1 MGKHLNISV
10 FALILMFILLPVD
23 MINGALLKN
32 NINLPLSIGQFHKLS
47 ILLVIFLSFLFKKNS
62 AILSFS
68 LLSVLLLPSIFQV
81 FMEFELGF
89 LFKDLIKITRYLT
102 PVFAFFFFVNY
113 IKKGNSIHLLFLLVK
128 FSYIVFC
135 ANILLKYLGL
145 GYPMYSYGSVGSK
158 GFFFAG
164 NETSVVLIILSSILA
179 YKLWL
184 EQKTKK
190 YIYLFLFTLF
200 VGITISSKTGLLG
213 VILTF
218 LLLPL
223 KPVGATLSKKRLKI
237 VVIAVILAI
246 IGYFIFISD
255 TIQNTAILKRTNYF
269 FNKLDVVT
277 FLFSN
282 RNNFFIEAL
291 DMYAQKYNFIEKI
304 IGVGQAHYEVLNG
317 NGIVEIDIAD
327 IFFAYGVVGLTIFIS
342 LITFLIVQA
351 YKFKKS
357 GKYPFSGLV
366 IVMLFILL
374 GISTIAGHVFS
385 SGMAAVFIGLLFS
398 LMYVKNEAVE
408 N

>member
-1 MGKHLNISV
+1 MGKHLNINV

-68 LLSVLLLPSIFQV
+68 LLSILLLPSIFQV
-81 FMEFELGF
+81 FMEFKLGF
-89 LFKDLIKITRYLT
+89 LFKDFIKITRYLT
-102 PVFAFFFFVNY
+102 PVFAFLFFVNY

-218 LLLPL
+218 LLIPL
-223 KPVGATLSKKRLKI
+223 KPIGATLSVKRLKI

-246 IGYFIFISD
+246 IGYFILISD

-282 RNNFFIEAL
+282 RNNFFVEAL

-304 IGVGQAHYEVLNG
+304 IGVGQTHYELLNG

-327 IFFAYGVVGLTIFIS
+327 IFFAYGVVGLTLFIS

-366 IVMLFILL
+366 IVILFILL

-398 LMYVKNEAVE
+398 LMYVKKEAVE